1 MIDRLSYYEWGL
13 DKPLLVRH
21 ELIRPDGDGCR
32 IAYVSDIH
40 LRRGRSA
47 LLSDQ
52 VLDALDRAEPDI
64 VLLGG
69 DLIDHASELGALRR
83 LLRCIG
89 SVAPTFAVAG
99 NHDVSVGLEATRE
112 AVEDAGS
119 TWIQGRTVVV
129 SHKARTISLSGIGGE
144 PRSSCDIS
152 VLCTHNP
159 RVWKRVRKQG
169 FDLVLAGHPSKN
181 IAADLGISQR
191 TVENHRHAIMAR
203 TGCKSLPALARLALA
218 AASPD
223 DHTC

>member
-1 MIDRLSYYEWGL
+1 MGS
-13 DKPLLVRH
+13 KAP
-21 ELIRPDGDGCR
+21 PDGDGCR

-129 SHKARTISLSGIGGE
+129 NHKARTISLSGIGGE

-169 FDLVLAGHPSKN
+169 FDLVLAGHLHGCQAVWFETAGRLFPGAFFYPHNYIRQKHGNSHLVVSMGC
-181 IAADLGISQR
+181 ADLIPIR
-191 TVENHRHAIMAR
+191 W
-203 TGCKSLPALARLALA
+203 GCPREIVLCIL
-218 AASPD
+218 
-223 DHTC
+223 